1 MDLIPT
7 IEVVKA
13 DGNGKN
19 CEKVIKCEKR
29 QGKKDVLLL
38 SPAQIT
44 MAKRPFSSHKVGG
57 ELAPL
62 IIDRIDRVL
71 ARTRN
76 ETPTNEQEDQNSSE
90 AERNIE
96 TNVTLLLSGSRKFL
110 CKIID
115 NTKRSRTLQKKQE
128 DCLSPSR
135 RERQLRE

>member
-13 DGNGKN
+13 DDNGEN

-44 MAKRPFSSHKVGG
+44 MAKRPVSPHKVGG

-76 ETPTNEQEDQNSSE
+76 ETPTS
-90 AERNIE
+90 
-96 TNVTLLLSGSRKFL
+96 
-110 CKIID
+110 
-115 NTKRSRTLQKKQE
+115 
-128 DCLSPSR
+128 
-135 RERQLRE
+135 